1 MKEIWDTGK
10 IQTAGDL
17 KSLEAKAVK
26 DISPVFR
33 NIILLANIH
42 STFFVVVILLY
53 ALTHNKKKLIKF
65 NCLVYIR

>member
-33 NIILLANIH
+33 NIILLAYIH
-42 STFFVVVILLY
+42 FTFFVVVILLDD
-53 ALTHNKKKLIKF
+53 LTCNKNFF
-65 NCLVYIR
+65 N